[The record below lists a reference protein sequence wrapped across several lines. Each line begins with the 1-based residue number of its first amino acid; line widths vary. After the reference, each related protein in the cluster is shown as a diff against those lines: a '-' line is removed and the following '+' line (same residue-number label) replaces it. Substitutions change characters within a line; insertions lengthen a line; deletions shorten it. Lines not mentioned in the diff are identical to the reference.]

1 MVSFVGLFSATLLS
15 LFAATPAST
24 NFTLKSFDF
33 GNGGATSSSS
43 SYNLNGTTGA
53 QTGASGTNGV
63 TIVSS
68 GRNVTQNASV
78 PPSAAVTNP
87 NGSYNK
93 LRIVINTVGN
103 PTDTR
108 YAIAISSNGFT
119 TTNYVQSDTSVSALL
134 GIEDYQTYV
143 QWGSATGFDVIGLQ
157 PDTSYSVKVSA
168 YQGAF
173 TATAFGPASI
183 VVATQPTTV
192 TFSVATT
199 ANSTP
204 PFNVNFAELAAN
216 TVFTANSNAL
226 LSLSTNAA
234 FGGAVYIKG
243 SNTGLLSASRGF
255 TITSATA
262 DLGAVASGYGAQ
274 VSTLSQTTGG
284 PLSAAAPFDGTANSV
299 GQISTSL
306 QRILGLANPVT
317 GGTAQIKFM
326 AKTTSSTPAATDYS
340 DTETIVAAM
349 KF

>member
-1 MVSFVGLFSATLLS
+1 MVSFVGLFTATLFS
-15 LFAATPAST
+15 LFAASPAST

-43 SYNLNGTTGA
+43 SYNLNGTTGT

-63 TIVSS
+63 TIISS

-78 PPSAAVTNP
+78 PPSATVTNP
-87 NGSYNK
+87 SGAYNK
-93 LRIVINTVGN
+93 LRIVINTAGN
-103 PTDTR
+103 PSDTR

-119 TTNYVQSDTSVSALL
+119 TTNYVQNDTSVSSVL
-134 GIEDYQTYV
+134 GIEDYQTYI
-143 QWGSATGFDVIGLQ
+143 QWGSASGFDVIGLQ

-173 TATAFGPASI
+173 TATAFGPSSPA
-183 VVATQPTTV
+183 VATQPTTV

-204 PFNVNFAELAAN
+204 PFNVNFTELAAN
-216 TVFTANSNAL
+216 TVFTADANAL
-226 LSLSTNAA
+226 LNLSTNAV
-234 FGGAVYIKG
+234 FGGAVYIRG
-243 SNTGLLSASRGF
+243 ANTGLLSASRAF
-255 TITSATA
+255 TIASATA

-274 VSTLSQTTGG
+274 VSTIGQTSGG
-284 PLSAAAPFDGTANSV
+284 PLSATAPYAGTANSV
-299 GQISTSL
+299 GQITTGL
-306 QRILGLANPVT
+306 QRILGLANPIS

-326 AKTTSSTPAATDYS
+326 AKTTSSTPAANDYS
-340 DTETIVAAM
+340 DIETIVAAM